1 MARKQPRKGNSILK
15 WFGLVVGTL
24 LLIGATTFAILC
36 VYGVHYVQDVILPEV
51 EQSSSKL
58 VSSNT
63 DLSGVLY
70 YYDSDTDSYKNLQT
84 LHAEENRVWVSYQDI
99 PDQLINATVA
109 IEDKRFWTH
118 RGIDLKRTAA
128 AAVYMMTG
136 QRVQGG
142 STITQQL
149 IKNLT
154 GQDDVTVR
162 RKVLEIFEALEFER
176 HNTKEDIM
184 EWYLNEIY
192 LGHGC
197 YGVVTAAQKYFNK
210 ELKDLTLAEC
220 ASLISIT
227 NNPSLYDP
235 YTKPE
240 QNLKRRNTVLEEM
253 CKQDYISESERDAA
267 QAEELNCDYGNSSS
281 ANGSTGGDEEYNW
294 YTDAVI
300 SSVLADLQDQY
311 GYDSRTAAQLL
322 FSGGLKIYTCFD
334 PKVQMSVDQ
343 VYEDVSN
350 VEGYESA
357 DGQQLQSGIT
367 IVDNE
372 TGAVV
377 ALSGGIGEKV
387 GNRIWNRATDTI
399 RQSGSSLKPLASYA
413 PALEAG
419 LILPNTI
426 VEDSAFTTYNGRSWP
441 KNSHGGYTGKTDVLT
456 AVAQSINTVAVK
468 VVDMVGLQTSFDF
481 VTQKLQLTT
490 IVDDYTTTSGK
501 NYSDIGY
508 SQLGLGGLTR
518 GVSTLAMAG
527 AYATFPREG
536 SFVDPYLYTVV
547 LDSEGKIILAS
558 DTDHVADTAYSV
570 TRSGD
575 AVISIEGQPTG
586 NAVLSEAT
594 CFYMNQ
600 MNEAVVDRGTG
611 TSAAIEGMHVA
622 GKTGTTDDDY
632 DRWFVGYTPYYT
644 AAVWTGYDQ
653 AKHINCAFNPA
664 VVLWQSVMALVS
676 EGQADQEFDAEILSR
691 AEKITYC
698 TKSGNIAS
706 SGCPSTESAYFLPGD
721 GPTTVCTLH
730 GKKAA
735 ATTKPDSEPSKTTE
749 PETETKPEETE
760 KSEPET
766 ETKPEEPATQPEP
779 ETKPE
784 EPEPEP
790 AEDENTPA
798 PEEPEDTE

>member
-1 MARKQPRKGNSILK
+1 MAGKQPRKGNSILK
-15 WFGLVVGTL
+15 WFGLIVGTL

-51 EQSSSKL
+51 EQSSSTL

-70 YYDSDTDSYKNLQT
+70 YYDSDTGSYKNLQT

-99 PDQLINATVA
+99 PEQLINATVA

-128 AAVYMMTG
+128 AAIYMMTG

-210 ELKDLTLAEC
+210 ELKDLTLSEC

-253 CKQDYISESERDAA
+253 CKQGYISESERDAA

-281 ANGSTGGDEEYNW
+281 SDGSTGGDEEYNW

-300 SSVLADLQDQY
+300 NAVLADLQEQY
-311 GYDSRTAAQLL
+311 GYDNRTAQQLL
-322 FSGGLKIYTCFD
+322 FSGGLKIYTCYD
-334 PKVQMSVDQ
+334 PKVQANVDE
-343 VYEDVSN
+343 VYEDVSK
-350 VEGYESA
+350 VEGYDSA

-441 KNSHGGYTGKTDVLT
+441 KNSHGGYTGKTDVQT

-468 VVDMVGLQTSFDF
+468 VLDMVGLQNSFDF
-481 VTQKLQLTT
+481 VTQKLQLDT

-501 NYSDIGY
+501 SYSDIGY

-518 GVSTLAMAG
+518 GVSTFAMAG

-536 SFVDPYLYTVV
+536 SYVAPYLYTVV

-558 DTDHVADTAYSV
+558 DTDRVSDTAYSV
-570 TRSGD
+570 SRSGD
-575 AVISIEGQPTG
+575 AVIRIEGQPTG
-586 NAVLSEAT
+586 NAVLSEAA

-644 AAVWTGYDQ
+644 AAVWTGYDR

-664 VVLWQSVMALVS
+664 VVLWQDVMARIS
-676 EGQADQEFDAEILSR
+676 AGQTDQEFDADMLSR

-706 SGCPSTESAYFLPGD
+706 SGCSSTESAWFLPGD
-721 GPTTVCTLH
+721 EPTTVCTLH
-730 GKKAA
+730 GKKPA
-735 ATTKPDSEPSKTTE
+735 ATPKPEVSTPTESE
-749 PETETKPEETE
+749 PEETE

-766 ETKPEEPATQPEP
+766 ETKPEETTPSESEP

-784 EPEPEP
+784 ETPAEEDEKEDEPE
-790 AEDENTPA
+790 T
-798 PEEPEDTE
+798 EDTE

>member
-1 MARKQPRKGNSILK
+1 MAGKQPRRGNRILK
-15 WFGLVVGTL
+15 WIGLVVGTL
-24 LLIGATTFAILC
+24 FLIGATTFAILC
-36 VYGVHYVQDVILPEV
+36 VYGVRYVQEVILPEV
-51 EQSSSKL
+51 EQSSSTL

-70 YYDSDTDSYKNLQT
+70 YYDSADGSYKNLQT

-99 PDQLINATVA
+99 PEQLINATVA

-210 ELKDLTLAEC
+210 ELKELTLAEC

-253 CKQDYISESERDAA
+253 CKQGYISESERDAA

-281 ANGSTGGDEEYNW
+281 ASGSAGGYEEYNW

-300 SSVLADLQDQY
+300 DAVLEDLQERY
-311 GYDSRTAAQLL
+311 GYDNRTATQLL
-322 FSGGLKIYTCFD
+322 FSGGLKIYTCYD
-334 PKVQMSVDQ
+334 PKVQKAVDK

-350 VEGYESA
+350 VEGYESSN
-357 DGQQLQSGIT
+357 GQQLQSGIT

-387 GNRIWNRATDTI
+387 GNRIWSRATDTI

-441 KNSHGGYTGKTDVLT
+441 KNSHGGYTGKTDVQT

-468 VVDMVGLQTSFDF
+468 VLDMVGLQNSFDF

-501 NYSDIGY
+501 SYSDIGY

-518 GVSTLAMAG
+518 GVSTFAMAG

-536 SFVDPYLYTVV
+536 SYVEPYLYTVV

-558 DTDHVADTAYSV
+558 DTDNVAETAYSV
-570 TRSGD
+570 SRSGD
-575 AVISIEGQPTG
+575 VVTRIEGQPTG
-586 NAVLSEAT
+586 TAVLSEAA

-611 TSAAIEGMHVA
+611 TSAAIDGMHVA

-653 AKHINCAFNPA
+653 ARHINCAFNPA
-664 VVLWQSVMALVS
+664 VVLWQDVMARIS
-676 EGQADQEFDAEILSR
+676 KGQTDREFDADMLSR
-691 AEKITYC
+691 SKKVTYC

-706 SGCPSTESAYFLPGD
+706 SGCSSTETAWFLPGD
-721 GPTTVCTLH
+721 EPTTVCSLH
-730 GKKAA
+730 GKKNAV
-735 ATTKPDSEPSKTTE
+735 TTQPEAPTQPETTPEEDE
-749 PETETKPEETE
+749 PESETTPEEETPTQ
-760 KSEPET
+760 PET
-766 ETKPEEPATQPEP
+766 TPEEPPSEEEDDDPAD
-779 ETKPE
+779 KP
-784 EPEPEP
+784 
-790 AEDENTPA
+790 AVEDNE
-798 PEEPEDTE
+798 